1 MKFLSPDSGFMR
13 GLSDAVDAIW
23 INILMLVTSIPIIT
37 IGAALTAGH
46 DAVRRTLSGEGTAT
60 RNYFKA
66 FRSNFAKSTGYWL
79 IFGTTGT
86 LCVYSWIVLQ
96 ITPLLIPK
104 FALTI
109 VWLIGFEWVWALQA
123 RFENSFW
130 RTLGNAFVFGVSN
143 IGHTL
148 ALVAIDAVYVALDRK
163 SVV

>member
-79 IFGTTGT
+79 I
-86 LCVYSWIVLQ
+86 S
-96 ITPLLIPK
+96 
-104 FALTI
+104 
-109 VWLIGFEWVWALQA
+109 A
-123 RFENSFW
+123 RPARCASTRGSCCRSRRCSFRNS
-130 RTLGNAFVFGVSN
+130 R
-143 IGHTL
+143 
-148 ALVAIDAVYVALDRK
+148 
-163 SVV
+163 

>member
-13 GLSDAVDAIW
+13 GLSDAVDVIW

-86 LCVYSWIVLQ
+86 LCVY
-96 ITPLLIPK
+96 
-104 FALTI
+104 
-109 VWLIGFEWVWALQA
+109 
-123 RFENSFW
+123 
-130 RTLGNAFVFGVSN
+130 
-143 IGHTL
+143 
-148 ALVAIDAVYVALDRK
+148 
-163 SVV
+163 